1 VGGRPQA
8 EILAS
13 FTLPK
18 SAATLSVI
26 VGVGTPPP
34 PPPPAGKGTPVGTFM
49 VHTDLPSGDY
59 NVRTPPPPP
68 GVPSA
73 LAPRAVLRVRVE
85 IMGSIILKN

>member
-59 NVRTPPPPP
+59 NVRTPPHLPACLQR
-68 GVPSA
+68 SRRA
-73 LAPRAVLRVRVE
+73 LCYGCGWR
-85 IMGSIILKN
+85 